1 MGIAFD
7 KLTHEQKKKALSL
20 IEVEAGKLKDDPRRI
35 DLTDQQF
42 GEWTVLIYAGK
53 KKWVCIC
60 SCGEIRSI
68 RGIDLRNN
76 TTKSCGHENRAAD
89 LVGKTF
95 GYWEVIE
102 KVDGR
107 HHKCRCNCGCGGTE
121 KVVLT
126 YDLIYGKTKS
136 CGINTTRKE
145 SIIGKKF
152 NHWTVL
158 EKAAD
163 GRYKCECD
171 CDEHTIGYVTRA
183 DLVSG
188 RSKSCGHDTNKLV
201 DITGKIFGNWKV
213 IKHAG
218 YGKWLCKCL
227 CEKGTE
233 KIIRHTELI
242 NGDTTSCGCMRKDV
256 LRNTMLNKYGDTAS
270 SKIDNPRTEKQLGY
284 VENAESLKNAILNN
298 FEYKPTIYELEE
310 LLGLNYSSI
319 IKLVHKYD
327 LEKYTTIYENV
338 SSLERDVLAYV
349 YELIP
354 KELVETGNRKILNG
368 KELDIYIPSKNLAIE
383 FNGTYW
389 HSHLFKDRKYHQ
401 NKTIACARAGVR
413 LIQIFEYEWINDV
426 QREKIKD
433 LLKRVI
439 KPEANIVIH
448 ARKTKLVKLNYSD
461 VKEFLNNNHL
471 QNTVTSKINYGL
483 HYNNEIVAVMTFG
496 SPRFSRDGSVEYEL
510 LRLAFKSGTVVI
522 GGTEK
527 MFKQFINDYKPSSIV
542 SYCDISKF
550 NGGVYSRLGFKTT
563 IDSITDPNY
572 VWADKRNNMLPRYR
586 TMKHKLLEQG
596 LGTPDMTENQIMES
610 LGYFKVYDCG
620 NLKFIWNSLSD

>member
-35 DLTDQQF
+35 DLTDQHF
-42 GEWTVLIYAGK
+42 GEWTVLVYAGK

-126 YDLIYGKTKS
+126 YDLISGKTKS

-158 EKAAD
+158 EKAED

-188 RSKSCGHDTNKLV
+188 RSKSCGHNLDSNEKFCIETLLNWIKTFYFEDISTTN
-201 DITGKIFGNWKV
+201 
-213 IKHAG
+213 G
-218 YGKWLCKCL
+218 YIYIIDKDL
-227 CEKGTE
+227 
-233 KIIRHTELI
+233 IIRLIFNTEGNVKNIAKAEAVKGLNEGKHIIFIFEHEWNNITKRKIVKELI
-242 NGDTTSCGCMRKDV
+242 KNKISADKYKVYAKRCTVQTIGNEVCRKF
-256 LRNTMLNKYGDTAS
+256 LNKYHLQGATPAEIRYGIYLDSNLIGVATFG
-270 SKIDNPRTEKQLGY
+270 KPRFNP
-284 VENAESLKNAILNN
+284 N
-298 FEYKPTIYELEE
+298 YE
-310 LLGLNYSSI
+310 
-319 IKLVHKYD
+319 
-327 LEKYTTIYENV
+327 
-338 SSLERDVLAYV
+338 
-349 YELIP
+349 YELI
-354 KELVETGNRKILNG
+354 
-368 KELDIYIPSKNLAIE
+368 
-383 FNGTYW
+383 
-389 HSHLFKDRKYHQ
+389 
-401 NKTIACARAGVR
+401 
-413 LIQIFEYEWINDV
+413 
-426 QREKIKD
+426 
-433 LLKRVI
+433 
-439 KPEANIVIH
+439 
-448 ARKTKLVKLNYSD
+448 
-461 VKEFLNNNHL
+461 
-471 QNTVTSKINYGL
+471 
-483 HYNNEIVAVMTFG
+483 
-496 SPRFSRDGSVEYEL
+496 
-510 LRLAFKSGTVVI
+510 RLAWMHGVNVI
-522 GGTEK
+522 GGSEK
-527 MFKQFINDYKPSSIV
+527 LFKAFINDYKPTSIV

-550 NGGVYSRLGFKTT
+550 NGGVYNRLGFKTT

-572 VWADKRNNMLPRYR
+572 VWINSENKVLTRYQ